1 MRSGTNAADDADDA
15 VAAGEEI
22 RRRRRGIRTATTRM
36 DPRSTDAPEHT
47 SAGFTLCDPSFGSTY
62 SRHPF
67 SLGSMYIFTPRT
79 SARPTNVAGALGA
92 SSDADVKPSPLTMTR
107 TRSLSSRARSARAIA
122 YTYAALKTP
131 KAPNA
136 ARPRA
141 ESLAMTAVD
150 AARARLSEPNLRCAM
165 AARDWTRRREISSS
179 ARAAQC
185 RNFPD
190 IL

>member
-1 MRSGTNAADDADDA
+1 
-15 VAAGEEI
+15 
-22 RRRRRGIRTATTRM
+22 
-36 DPRSTDAPEHT
+36 
-47 SAGFTLCDPSFGSTY
+47 
-62 SRHPF
+62 
-67 SLGSMYIFTPRT
+67 MYIFTPRT
-79 SARPTNVAGALGA
+79 SAHPTNVAGALGA
-92 SSDADVKPSPLTMTR
+92 SSDADVKPSPLTRTR

-150 AARARLSEPNLRCAM
+150 AARARLSEPNLRCAKRR
-165 AARDWTRRREISSS
+165 ATGRDAGKFPRPLTRSRGSVPE
-179 ARAAQC
+179 
-185 RNFPD
+185 FPRY